1 MTKQPSIYPRRRWLR
16 VFERGTAAVERAI
29 NRLGTVNERIRPYNP
44 LYHLGTLA
52 IFLLIVLT
60 VTGLYLTI
68 FYRPGVERAY
78 PSVAALSATW
88 LGSLMRTVH
97 RYAAD
102 ALIVVSVL
110 HALKMFFSDRFW
122 GSRWLA
128 WLSGWLLVVL
138 FWIIGLMGYWL
149 IWDQQ
154 AQWLTEYFIELLQGP
169 SAYTFFGGQVASSTF
184 SLFVIVLFLHI
195 FLPILL
201 IIGVIVHLLRLARAR
216 YWTPRWLMVAAT
228 AVLLVLALWRP
239 LELAL
244 PANMNVLV
252 RQTSLDWW
260 YLGFLPLVERLG
272 DGVFWGTAVLILVAL
287 LALPWLKPGQHDG
300 PAVVIDANCTGCSA
314 CAHECPYLAIEMVE
328 RNDDTAY
335 SMLAV
340 VKPDLCTGCGICVGS
355 CPDKAIELDRLHSA
369 VIRQDLQRN
378 LSLTQRAGAAAVVV
392 YTCERHAALG
402 TLPPLENPK
411 PLSEVGQTVGGAI
424 PLLQAKQPPRINIG
438 SWPVSGSWPDG
449 QGQPRPVITCVVPCT
464 GMLHPNWAAE
474 TIDAGGAGAIVVSCP
489 AHDCS
494 HREGPNWIANRL
506 RRRRTLRKGNVHFW
520 ELAPGSRQQVL
531 SLWAQ
536 MVGDETQ
543 TAAARQAVTVVGGKT
558 AVPQPSRFTFLRHSV
573 VGLVI
578 LFVTFLGAILLMP
591 LTNTSLPDGG
601 QIRLVINHGGAVAAA
616 SSELSAEVLAKLPEN
631 VDPAQ
636 VLGGTRLPV
645 RLRVAIDGEVVI
657 EESYEA
663 RGLRQEGSIYG
674 IESRW
679 ITPGDHAVQI
689 WLMDDEVEWRL
700 VFDDTVTVA
709 EDGVVRLLYNAEHD
723 IFEQ

>member
-1 MTKQPSIYPRRRWLR
+1 MSKPHSIYPRRRWLR
-16 VFERGTAAVERAI
+16 ALERGTAHFERAI
-29 NRLGTVNERIRPYNP
+29 NRVSTVNERIRPYNP

-60 VTGLYLTI
+60 ITGLYLTI

-88 LGSLMRTVH
+88 LGSLMRSVH
-97 RYAAD
+97 RYASD
-102 ALIVVSVL
+102 ALIVVSIL

-128 WLSGWLLVVL
+128 WISGWLLVVL

-169 SAYTFFGGQVASSTF
+169 FAYTFWGGQVASSTF

-201 IIGVIVHLLRLARAR
+201 VVGIIVHLLRLARAN
-216 YWTPRWLMVAAT
+216 YLAPRWLMLAAVAALT
-228 AVLLVLALWRP
+228 VLALWRP
-239 LELAL
+239 VQLAL
-244 PANMNVLV
+244 PADVNSLV

-260 YLGFLPLVERLG
+260 YLSFLPLTEQVG
-272 DGVFWGTAVLILVAL
+272 NGVFWGTAVLILVAIM
-287 LALPWLKPGQHDG
+287 ALPWLRPGQHDG
-300 PAVVIDANCTGCSA
+300 PALVIDDACTGCSA
-314 CAHECPYLAIEMVE
+314 CAHECPFNAIDMVE
-328 RNDDTAY
+328 RNDDTEY

-340 VKPDLCTGCGICVGS
+340 VKPDLCTGCGICVGA
-355 CPDKAIELDRLHSA
+355 CPDKAIELDRLHSD

-378 LSLTQRAGAAAVVV
+378 LARTQREGKPAIAV
-392 YTCERHAALG
+392 YACERHAALG

-411 PLSEVGQTVGGAI
+411 PLAEATPTIGGTI
-424 PLLQAKQPPRINIG
+424 PLLQAKQPPRIN
-438 SWPVSGSWPDG
+438 VGSWPDS

-474 TIDAGGAGAIVVSCP
+474 TIAAGGAGAIVVSCP

-494 HREGPNWIANRL
+494 HREGPNWIASRL
-506 RRRRTLRKGNVHFW
+506 KRRRTLRQGNVHFW
-520 ELAPGSRQQVL
+520 ELAPGSRRQVQ

-536 MVGDETQ
+536 MIGDEAQ
-543 TAAARQAVTVVGGKT
+543 AASAQHAGTVVGSGA
-558 AVPQPSRFTFLRHSV
+558 AVLPPSRFAFLRHSLA
-573 VGLVI
+573 GLAI
-578 LFVTFLGAILLMP
+578 LFITFLGAILLMP
-591 LTNTSLPDGG
+591 TTETNQPEGG
-601 QIRLVINHGGAVAAA
+601 QIRLVINHGGEVAAA
-616 SSELSAEVLAKLPEN
+616 SGELSAEILEKLPEN

-636 VLGGTRLPV
+636 VLGGERLPV
-645 RLRVAIDGEVVI
+645 RIRVAIDDEQVI

-674 IESRW
+674 VESQW
-679 ITPGDHAVQI
+679 VAPGEHAVQV
-689 WLMDDEVEWRL
+689 WLMDDEAEWRL
-700 VFDDTVTVA
+700 VFDDRVEVA

-723 IFEQ
+723 VFEE

>member
-1 MTKQPSIYPRRRWLR
+1 MSKQHSIYPRRRWLR
-16 VFERGTAAVERAI
+16 SLERGTAYFERAI
-29 NRLGTVNERIRPYNP
+29 NRFSMVNERIRPYNP
-44 LYHLGTLA
+44 FYHLGTLA

-60 VTGLYLTI
+60 VTGLYLTV

-88 LGSLMRTVH
+88 LGSLMRSVH
-97 RYAAD
+97 RYASD
-102 ALIVVSVL
+102 ALIVVSIL

-128 WLSGWLLVVL
+128 WISGWLLVVL

-169 SAYTFFGGQVASSTF
+169 FAYTFWGGQVASSTF

-201 IIGVIVHLLRLARAR
+201 VVGIIVHLLRLARAK
-216 YWTPRWLMVAAT
+216 YLAPRWLMLAAVAA
-228 AVLLVLALWRP
+228 LIVLALWRP
-239 LELAL
+239 IQLAL
-244 PANMNVLV
+244 PADVNSLV

-260 YLGFLPLVERLG
+260 YLSFLPLTEQLG
-272 DGVFWGTAVLILVAL
+272 NGIFWVTAVLILVIIM
-287 LALPWLKPGQHDG
+287 ALPWLRPGQHDG
-300 PAVVIDANCTGCSA
+300 PAIVIDHACTGCSA
-314 CAHECPYLAIEMVE
+314 CAHECPFNAIDMVE
-328 RNDDTAY
+328 RSDDTEY

-340 VKPDLCTGCGICVGS
+340 VKPDLCTGCGICVGA
-355 CPDKAIELDRLHSA
+355 CPDKAIELDRLHSD

-378 LSLTQRAGAAAVVV
+378 LSLMQREGEPAVAV
-392 YTCERHAALG
+392 YACERHAALG
-402 TLPPLENPK
+402 TLPPLTAPK
-411 PLSEVGQTVGGAI
+411 PLAEATLTIGGTI
-424 PLLQAKQPPRINIG
+424 PLLQAKQPPRIN
-438 SWPVSGSWPDG
+438 VGSWPDS
-449 QGQPRPVITCVVPCT
+449 QGQHRPVITCVVPCT

-474 TIDAGGAGAIVVSCP
+474 TIAAGGAGAIVVSCP

-506 RRRRTLRKGNVHFW
+506 KRRRTLRQGNVHFW
-520 ELAPGSRQQVL
+520 ELAPGSRQQVQ

-536 MVGDETQ
+536 MIGDEAQ
-543 TAAARQAVTVVGGKT
+543 AASARQLGTVVGSGA
-558 AVPQPSRFTFLRHSV
+558 AVSPPARFAFLRYSLT
-573 VGLVI
+573 GFVI
-578 LFVTFLGAILLMP
+578 LFFTFLGAILLMP
-591 LTNTSLPDGG
+591 TTETNQPDGS
-601 QIRLVINHGGAVAAA
+601 QIRLVINHGGEVAAA
-616 SSELSAEVLAKLPEN
+616 SGELSAEILEKLPEN

-636 VLGGTRLPV
+636 VLGGARLPV
-645 RLRVAIDGEVVI
+645 RLRVAVDGEQVI

-674 IESRW
+674 VESQW
-679 ITPGDHAVQI
+679 VAPGEHAVQV

-709 EDGVVRLLYNAEHD
+709 EDSVVRLLYNAERD
-723 IFEQ
+723 LFER